1 MGGPNFN
8 PEDFKEEKREEKVP
22 VLEKK
27 VEPEVQEK
35 KKLTE
40 TKKEDN

>member
-8 PEDFKEEKREEKVP
+8 PEEFKEEKREEKVP

-27 VEPEVQEK
+27 GRTGSSRK
-35 KKLTE
+35 KGNNR
-40 TKKEDN
+40 D